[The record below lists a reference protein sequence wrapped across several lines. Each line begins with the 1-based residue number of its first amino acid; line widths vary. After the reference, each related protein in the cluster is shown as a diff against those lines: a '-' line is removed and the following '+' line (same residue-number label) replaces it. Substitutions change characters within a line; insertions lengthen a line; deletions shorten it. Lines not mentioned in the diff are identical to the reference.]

1 MTKTVQSF
9 FNDYAA
15 ALLSLSAEAIS
26 GFYKTP
32 MAVYSDQ
39 GVQAVSKQEEVL
51 AFWKKGIKPYA
62 AQKIAKAVPKVLSEE
77 HASDTLVVC
86 KVLWENY
93 DEANTQVSK
102 ETNHYI
108 LAEKDS
114 SFSIVGL
121 IITGE

>member
-1 MTKTVQSF
+1 MAKTVQSF

-39 GVQAVSKQEEVL
+39 GVQAISKQEEVL

-62 AQKIAKAVPKVLSEE
+62 TQKIAKAVPKVLTEE
-77 HASDTLVVC
+77 HTSDTLVVC
-86 KVLWENY
+86 KVLWEN
-93 DEANTQVSK
+93 
-102 ETNHYI
+102 
-108 LAEKDS
+108 
-114 SFSIVGL
+114 
-121 IITGE
+121 